1 MWRPERWIATLLTM
15 PAIRSSALRCAS
27 VALAAILL
35 TGCTSEAAPAPTA
48 PATTA
53 ATPAVSP
60 SPSPAVAAPSEPAIE
75 KITTPPRVPADL
87 TTPGKVGSKAAVEY
101 FVALHPYIV
110 NTGDV
115 EPLRGLASPA
125 CDYCNQLIAGVEK
138 DLAAGWTT
146 SGDVITIDDLWL
158 SAGESTEHSHF
169 WIVDVRSSGAT
180 KTGPD
185 GAQSRIPGKQSS
197 RGLHVTWTGDR
208 WQVSR
213 VRAVEYVE

>member
-1 MWRPERWIATLLTM
+1 MWRHERGIATLLTM
-15 PAIRSSALRCAS
+15 PATRSSALRCAS
-27 VALAAILL
+27 VVLATALLA
-35 TGCTSEAAPAPTA
+35 GCTAEAVPAATT
-48 PATTA
+48 TTA
-53 ATPAVSP
+53 ATPAASASP
-60 SPSPAVAAPSEPAIE
+60 SPTAAAPSEPTLE

-110 NTGDV
+110 NTGDAG
-115 EPLRGLASPA
+115 PLRDLSSPA
-125 CDYCNQLIAGVEK
+125 CDYCNQLIDGVQK
-138 DLAAGWTT
+138 DMAAGWST

-158 SAGESTEHSHF
+158 NPGESTENSHF
-169 WIVDVRSSGAT
+169 WIVDVHSSGAT
-180 KTGPD
+180 RTGPD
-185 GAQSRIPGKQSS
+185 GAQSSVPGKQSS

>member
-1 MWRPERWIATLLTM
+1 M

-35 TGCTSEAAPAPTA
+35 TGCTSEAAPAPTT

-53 ATPAVSP
+53 TTPAVSP
-60 SPSPAVAAPSEPAIE
+60 SPSPTVAAPSEPAIE
-75 KITTPPRVPADL
+75 KITTPPAVPADL

-115 EPLRGLASPA
+115 EPLRDLASPA
-125 CDYCNQLIAGVEK
+125 CDYCNRLIAGVEK
-138 DLAAGWTT
+138 DVAAGWTT

-158 SAGESTEHSHF
+158 SPGESTENSHF